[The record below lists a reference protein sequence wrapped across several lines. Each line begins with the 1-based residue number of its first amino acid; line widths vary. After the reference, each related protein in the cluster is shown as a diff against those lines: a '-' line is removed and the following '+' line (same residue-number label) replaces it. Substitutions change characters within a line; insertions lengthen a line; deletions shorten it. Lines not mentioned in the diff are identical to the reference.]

1 MINLFF
7 LFFLSPS
14 DTTGIA
20 SYYHNKFVGRKTAS
34 GEKFT
39 QTKLTAACNF
49 YELGT
54 KLKVTNLEN
63 DSSIIVTINDRM
75 GHKTRIIDLTKLG
88 AKKLNFLK
96 KGITNV
102 KLEVVYEDTVS
113 RPRWCNMSVFRMGFP
128 L

>member
-75 GHKTRIIDLTKLG
+75 GHKKRIIDLTKKQSWFLM
-88 AKKLNFLK
+88 KLLRPQ
-96 KGITNV
+96 IV
-102 KLEVVYEDTVS
+102 KLLFLLIGDFTLLY
-113 RPRWCNMSVFRMGFP
+113 RI
-128 L
+128 